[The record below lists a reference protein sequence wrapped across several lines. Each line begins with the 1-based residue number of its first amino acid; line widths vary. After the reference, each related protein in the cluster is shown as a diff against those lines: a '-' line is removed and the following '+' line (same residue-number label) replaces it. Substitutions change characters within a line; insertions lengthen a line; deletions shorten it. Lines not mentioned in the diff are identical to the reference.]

1 MCVCGSVCAHVS
13 CLNGVL
19 LCVYVHVFICV
30 YVHVHVCLC
39 VYMCMCVCVRFHMCV
54 FEDVVYVW
62 VWLVGTDIAP
72 PTVPIQLF
80 TPHTIYIHTVLS

>member
-1 MCVCGSVCAHVS
+1 MCVCACTCVFM
-13 CLNGVL
+13 
-19 LCVYVHVFICV
+19 CVYV
-30 YVHVHVCLC
+30 YV
-39 VYMCMCVCVRFHMCV
+39 CVCVRFHMCV